1 MGSRTCP
8 PSGPAGNGALESGG
22 EIRAYGG
29 DLDLTKIAFNLGG
42 RVFLAALANGS
53 VVSLPA
59 EPGAFDPRPSPTG
72 GGWFPSVN
80 GGRPIS
86 PTTKAGGST
95 KRRLGC
101 CRSFWDIATG
111 RFPERTARLL
121 FPYPEE

>member
-1 MGSRTCP
+1 M
-8 PSGPAGNGALESGG
+8 
-22 EIRAYGG
+22 
-29 DLDLTKIAFNLGG
+29 TKIAFNLGG

-72 GGWFPSVN
+72 GGRLPSVN
-80 GGRPIS
+80 GGRPL
-86 PTTKAGGST
+86 KAGGST
-95 KRRLGC
+95 KRRMRC
-101 CRSFWDIATG
+101 CRSFWDIAGG